1 MKKIKKYFDEAVKK
15 KASDILLASG
25 EKPFIRVDGDLLSLE
40 DKKIEASELK
50 LDLLSLLNIDQKK
63 RFEEE
68 MELDFSYE
76 YNNSRFRV
84 NFHYQEGGIAMS
96 ARLIPAKIPSPEEI
110 RLEENLLK
118 LVNLESGLVLV
129 VGATGNGK
137 STTIATILE
146 EINKHKKE
154 HIITIEDPIEF
165 VFESKESMIEQRE
178 IGIDTKSFANALK
191 HVLRQ
196 NPDIIFIGEMRDP
209 ETIATALT
217 AAETGHLVFS
227 TLHTFNAAETIKRII
242 DVFEGPKQKQ
252 VLVQLSS
259 VLRVVVAQKLIKA
272 KSGRQVV
279 AREILVNN
287 TAIANMIK
295 ENNLAQIYSAIQT
308 GAKDGMKTLE
318 NSIKEL
324 VKSGIIEE
332 EKED

>member
-1 MKKIKKYFDEAVKK
+1 MKTIKKFFDEAIKK
-15 KASDILLASG
+15 KASDILLAAG
-25 EKPFIRVDGDLLSLE
+25 EKPFLRIEGDLVAIDDKELNKKDLE
-40 DKKIEASELK
+40 LELF
-50 LDLLSLLNIDQKK
+50 SILNAEQKK
-63 RFEEE
+63 KFQENL
-68 MELDFSYE
+68 ELDFAYE
-76 YNNSRFRV
+76 HNKNRFRV

-96 ARLIPAKIPSPEEI
+96 GRLIPQEIPTPEDI
-110 RLEENLLK
+110 RLEENLLE

-146 EINKHKKE
+146 EINKNKKE

-165 VFESKESMIEQRE
+165 LFNSKQSMVEQRE
-178 IGIDTKSFANALK
+178 IGIDTKSFAEALK

-227 TLHTFNAAETIKRII
+227 TLHTFNAAETIKRIV

-252 VLVQLSS
+252 VLSQLSS
-259 VLRVVVAQKLIKA
+259 VLRVVVAQKLLKS
-272 KSGRQVV
+272 KSGKQVV

-287 TAIANMIK
+287 SAIANMIK
-295 ENNLAQIYSAIQT
+295 ENNLSQIVSAMQT
-308 GAKDGMKTLE
+308 GAKDGMKTMDTSL
-318 NSIKEL
+318 KEL
-324 VKSGIIEE
+324 IKSGEIDK
-332 EKED
+332 EKK

>member
-1 MKKIKKYFDEAVKK
+1 MKKIKKYFDEAVKR
-15 KASDILLASG
+15 KASDILLAGG
-25 EKPFIRVDGDLLSLE
+25 EKPFIRVDGDLISLE
-40 DKKIEASELK
+40 DKKLSPSELE
-50 LDLLSLLNIDQKK
+50 LDLFSLLNAEQKK
-63 RFEEE
+63 KFSEEL
-68 MELDFSYE
+68 ELDFSYE
-76 YNNSRFRV
+76 YDDNRFRM
-84 NFHYQEGGIAMS
+84 NFHYQEGAIALS

-110 RLEENLLK
+110 RLEQNLLD

-137 STTIATILE
+137 STTIASILE
-146 EINKHKKE
+146 EINKNKKE

-165 VFESKESMIEQRE
+165 LFESKKSMVEQRE

-259 VLRVVVAQKLIKA
+259 VLRVVVAQKLIKG
-272 KSGRQVV
+272 KSGKQVV

-287 TAIANMIK
+287 TAVANMIK
-295 ENNLAQIYSAIQT
+295 ENNLSQIYSAIQT
-308 GAKDGMKTLE
+308 GAKDGMKSME

-324 VKSGIIEE
+324 IKSGEIEE
-332 EKED
+332 EEA